1 AVAELG
7 RKRIQMMGPLAFLA
21 WLGVHVTLLSGPRQK
36 ASALLSWGD
45 DYLTHT
51 RSHVLLGRAE

>member
-1 AVAELG
+1 
-7 RKRIQMMGPLAFLA
+7 
-21 WLGVHVTLLSGPRQK
+21 VHVTLLSGTRQK

-51 RSHVLLGRAE
+51 RSHVVLGRPG